1 MPEQIIVDVEHLDKQ
16 YKKQK
21 VVRDAGFQ
29 VKQGSICGLIGPN
42 GAGKT
47 TIMKMLGGLVVPTA
61 GTISLYGAG
70 TEEELARARSR
81 MSFMIETPYLK
92 MNLTA
97 KQNLEKQRLQKG
109 VPDKARIDEVL
120 ELVGLDGVGNKRVKE
135 YSLGMRQRLGIAN
148 AMLAKPELMI
158 LDEPVNGLDP
168 EGIVEIRELLVRLN
182 KEQNITIMI
191 SSHILSEL
199 SQMCSDYIFIQKG
212 QIIRDITDEALKN
225 ECRSFLGI
233 HTDNDALALAVLWEK
248 LHTDNYEVR
257 EDGSIKLFDYLEDV
271 ITVSKTLYEN
281 GVIPL
286 ELYMGGEN
294 LEEYYM
300 SMMGGNADVEYNE
313 SPAVSAKER

>member
-212 QIIRDITDEALKN
+212 QIIKDITDEALKN

-271 ITVSKTLYEN
+271 LTVSKTLYEN